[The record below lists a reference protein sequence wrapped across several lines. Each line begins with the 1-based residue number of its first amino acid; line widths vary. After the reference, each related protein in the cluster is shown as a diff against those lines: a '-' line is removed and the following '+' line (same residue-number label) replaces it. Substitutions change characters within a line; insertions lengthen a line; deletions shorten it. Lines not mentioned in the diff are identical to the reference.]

1 MADWAVEVVNKIFD
15 EGKIVAIDG
24 AIAAALRKAKAAGMR
39 EAAEMVRSVPPCPFD
54 DDRCSIKVGELC
66 PVCGENDDGINPK
79 TGKLECKSAYWD
91 ICKAAARIERGEA
104 AE

>member
-1 MADWAVEVVNKIFD
+1 MADWARVLAEL
-15 EGKIVAIDG
+15 IDLDG
-24 AIAAALRKAKAAGMR
+24 DYPTREIAAALRKCKADGMR

-79 TGKLECKSAYWD
+79 TGKQECKSAYWD
-91 ICKAAARIERGEA
+91 ICKAAARIERGES